1 MATRRKSNDRRPM
14 VYGTA
19 FGSAAAEAVVGDL
32 VSRVRSFQGDAEAA
46 AKDCADEVGHQLLL
60 TEVARQDAY
69 GRPWELTKEGK
80 RPLANAPGATE
91 VSATGS
97 QIRIEL
103 SGHHVARHI
112 GWAKGYAGG
121 TKMRRPIIP
130 EGKRGLPE
138 KWVTAMRSVLRRVL
152 GLE

>member
-1 MATRRKSNDRRPM
+1 M

-19 FGSAAAEAVVGDL
+19 FGSAAAEAAVGDL
-32 VSRVRSFQGDAEAA
+32 VARLRSFEGDAEAA
-46 AKDCADEVGHQLLL
+46 ASDCAEAVGNQLVL
-60 TEVARQDAY
+60 TEVSRQDAY

-103 SGHHVARHI
+103 SGHHVAHHI

-130 EGKRGLPE
+130 DGKKGIPE
-138 KWVTAMRSVLRRVL
+138 KWIQAMRGVLAKVL